1 MRRGGLL
8 RRLTR
13 RLLRL
18 GFWAAAAVVAWVA
31 LYAVVPPPTTV
42 LIEMERWRLGG
53 VARDWRGLDAISP
66 HLVRAAIAAEDARFC
81 DHWGFDLKAIEA
93 AVAERERGRVRGA
106 STISQQLVKNLF
118 FTTHRSPVRK
128 LIEYTLTPP
137 AELLLTKDRIL
148 ELYLNEIEWGPGV
161 WGAAAAAEHHYGI
174 GLQSLTREQAARLA
188 ACIPAPL
195 TRRPQRMDRYAA
207 IILERMAARG
217 W

>member
-1 MRRGGLL
+1 MLVSLRWINPPFTGVQLQRRIEALASGADYRSKHEFTPLEQMPLAL
-8 RRLTR
+8 RR
-13 RLLRL
+13 
-18 GFWAAAAVVAWVA
+18 AV
-31 LYAVVPPPTTV
+31 L
-42 LIEMERWRLGG
+42 
-53 VARDWRGLDAISP
+53 
-66 HLVRAAIAAEDARFC
+66 AAEDGAFYEHSGVDWAELR
-81 DHWGFDLKAIEA
+81 KALDEA
-93 AVAERERGRVRGA
+93 AEGGRLRGA